1 MNPPPPGRACGSAG
15 SWVVFVCGLTLGGG
29 AKPEKL
35 PTEKPPETSVS
46 LLPPG
51 PGWGIGQGG
60 RFSCFSQACLGEA
73 VPGVNIKL
81 VKVTAKLPYRIR
93 GLLKAVC
100 PRPQSTPCTTMT
112 GLLKRKFDQLD
123 EDNSSVSSSSSSSG
137 CQSRSCSP
145 SSSVSRAW
153 DSEEEGPWDHMP
165 LPDRDFCGP
174 PLSILKRAR
183 RERPGRVAFDGITVF
198 YFPRCQGFT
207 SVPSRGGC
215 TLGMAPRHS
224 ACRRFSLAEF
234 AQEQARARREKLRQ
248 RLKEEKLE
256 MLQWKLSAA
265 GVPKTEA
272 GLPPAVDAIDD
283 ASVEEDLAVAVA
295 GGRLEEV
302 SFPQPYPARRRQAL
316 LRASGV
322 RRIDREEKRE
332 LLALRQSREDCGC
345 HCDRVCDPET
355 CSCSLAGIKC
365 QMDHTAFPCG
375 CCKEGCEN
383 PMGRVEFNQARVQTH
398 FIHTLT
404 RLQLEQEAESFRE
417 LEAPAQGSP
426 PSPSEQA
433 LVPTFPLAKPTM
445 SNELGDSCSS
455 DMTDSSTASS
465 SASGASEAPDCPTHP
480 GLPGSGFQPDVDDDS
495 LARILSFSDS
505 DLGGEEEEE
514 EEEGRAGNLDSL
526 GCFHPADIFGTGDP
540 GGLASWTHSYSGCSF
555 ASGILDENANL
566 DASCFLNG
574 GLEGS
579 REGSLPGTSVP
590 PGMDAG
596 QSSSVDLS
604 LSSCDSFELLQALP
618 DYSLGPHYTS
628 QKVSGGLD
636 NIEAPHFPL
645 PGPCPP
651 GDASTCFL
659 ESLMGLS
666 EPAAEALDPFIDSQ
680 FEDAAPASLME
691 PVPV

>member
-1 MNPPPPGRACGSAG
+1 
-15 SWVVFVCGLTLGGG
+15 
-29 AKPEKL
+29 
-35 PTEKPPETSVS
+35 
-46 LLPPG
+46 
-51 PGWGIGQGG
+51 
-60 RFSCFSQACLGEA
+60 
-73 VPGVNIKL
+73 
-81 VKVTAKLPYRIR
+81 
-93 GLLKAVC
+93 
-100 PRPQSTPCTTMT
+100 MT

-123 EDNSSVSSSSSSSG
+123 EDNSSVSSSSSSSSSSSG
-137 CQSRSCSP
+137 CQSLSCSP
-145 SSSVSRAW
+145 SSSVSRAS
-153 DSEEEGPWDHMP
+153 DSEEEGPWDQMP
-165 LPDRDFCGP
+165 LPDRDFCSP
-174 PLSILKRAR
+174 RSFTPLSILKRAR

-234 AQEQARARREKLRQ
+234 AQEQARARHEKLRQ

-265 GVPKTEA
+265 GAPKAEA

-302 SFPQPYPARRRQAL
+302 SFLQPYPARRRRAL

-332 LLALRQSREDCGC
+332 LQALRQSREDCGC
-345 HCDRVCDPET
+345 HCDRICDPET

-365 QMDHTAFPCG
+365 QVWWLDWAGMGKLSVGTSLHSTEPSLVPLLSLQMDHTAFPCG
-375 CCKEGCEN
+375 CCREGCEN

-426 PSPSEQA
+426 PSPGEEA
-433 LVPTFPLAKPTM
+433 LVPTFPLAKPPM
-445 SNELGDSCSS
+445 NNELGDNSCSS

-465 SASGASEAPDCPTHP
+465 SASGTSGAPDCPTHP
-480 GLPGSGFQPDVDDDS
+480 GLPGPGFQPGVDDDS

-505 DLGGEEEEE
+505 DFGGEEEEE
-514 EEEGRAGNLDSL
+514 EEGSVGNLDNLS
-526 GCFHPADIFGTGDP
+526 CFHPADIFGTSDP

-555 ASGILDENANL
+555 TSGILDENANL

-590 PGMDAG
+590 PSMDAG

-628 QKVSGGLD
+628 QKVSDSLD

-645 PGPCPP
+645 PGLSPP
-651 GDASTCFL
+651 GDASSCFL
-659 ESLMGLS
+659 ESLMGFS

-680 FEDAAPASLME
+680 FEDTVPASLME

>member
-1 MNPPPPGRACGSAG
+1 
-15 SWVVFVCGLTLGGG
+15 
-29 AKPEKL
+29 
-35 PTEKPPETSVS
+35 
-46 LLPPG
+46 
-51 PGWGIGQGG
+51 
-60 RFSCFSQACLGEA
+60 
-73 VPGVNIKL
+73 
-81 VKVTAKLPYRIR
+81 
-93 GLLKAVC
+93 
-100 PRPQSTPCTTMT
+100 MT

-123 EDNSSVSSSSSSSG
+123 EADSLFCSSSSSSG
-137 CQSRSCSP
+137 CHSRSCSP
-145 SSSVSRAW
+145 SSSVSPAW
-153 DSEEEGPWDHMP
+153 DLDEEGPWNQTSQPDH
-165 LPDRDFCGP
+165 DFCGP
-174 PLSILKRAR
+174 QSFTPPSILKRAR

-198 YFPRCQGFT
+198 YFSRCQGFT

-224 ACRRFSLAEF
+224 ACHRFSLTEF
-234 AQEQARARREKLRQ
+234 MQEQARARREKLRQ
-248 RLKEEKLE
+248 RLKEERLE
-256 MLQWKLSAA
+256 MLQKKLSAPDM
-265 GVPKTEA
+265 PKTEV
-272 GLPPAVDAIDD
+272 GLPLAVDSIDD

-302 SFPQPYPARRRQAL
+302 NFLQPYPARRRRAL
-316 LRASGV
+316 LRAAGV

-332 LLALRQSREDCGC
+332 LQALRQSREDCGC

-383 PMGRVEFNQARVQTH
+383 PNGRVEFNQARVQTH
-398 FIHTLT
+398 FIHTIT
-404 RLQLEQEAESFRE
+404 RLQLEQGAESLGD
-417 LEAPAQGSP
+417 LETPVQGSP
-426 PSPSEQA
+426 PSPGEQA
-433 LVPTFPLAKPTM
+433 LVPTFPLAKPPG
-445 SNELGDSCSS
+445 SSELGDNSCSS

-465 SASGASEAPDCPTHP
+465 SASGTSEAPDCSTHP
-480 GLPGSGFQPDVDDDS
+480 SLPGPGFQPGVDDDS

-514 EEEGRAGNLDSL
+514 EESGVGNLDNLS
-526 GCFHPADIFGTGDP
+526 CFHPADIFGTSDP
-540 GGLASWTHSYSGCSF
+540 GGLASWTHSYSGSSLT
-555 ASGILDENANL
+555 SGILDENANL

-579 REGSLPGTSVP
+579 REGSLSGTSLLPSV
-590 PGMDAG
+590 DVG

-628 QKVSGGLD
+628 QKVSDSLD
-636 NIEAPHFPL
+636 NFEALHFPW
-645 PGPCPP
+645 PGLSPP
-651 GDASTCFL
+651 GDAGTCFL

-666 EPAAEALDPFIDSQ
+666 EPAAEVLAPLVDSH
-680 FEDAAPASLME
+680 FEDTAPASLME